1 MEEHLSKTL
10 WLGPESGAGISKR
23 LCVKHIGHEDVYMLM
38 CIYIYI
44 HTYVCIQSCTFN
56 SVLHVCVC
64 VCKALRM
71 LIECFR
77 SLKRRP

>member
-44 HTYVCIQSCTFN
+44 HTYIHMYVYNHAHSILYYMC
-56 SVLHVCVC
+56 VYVCVRHC
-64 VCKALRM
+64 
-71 LIECFR
+71 ECLLNAFVV
-77 SLKRRP
+77 